1 MDVRSKFHMLARAG
15 YTARGVVFLLVA
27 GLALVSGLTGSE
39 PDTQSALRTLF
50 QQPLGRV
57 WIALVGLGLCGFVV
71 WRLAQSIA
79 NADQQASDLKGYLIR
94 AVMFGSAIV
103 YAALAIT
110 CFSMALLYSQGSGSS
125 GEQGVAYWVMS
136 QPFGRYLAGIIGIG
150 FVIGGCVTALKGLAR
165 RFGRH
170 LDLDVSK
177 NSPAVLISIYGL
189 VARGVVFMVVGGFFL
204 YAGLT
209 IDPEQAGGTAEAL
222 AWVRQ
227 LPFGGTVYTIVAVGL
242 AAFGA
247 YNFVEARYRHIREPD
262 TGRLRQHLPI
272 GRPSTQKPSP

>member
-1 MDVRSKFHMLARAG
+1 MDVQSKFHMLARAG

-27 GLALVSGLTGSE
+27 GLALVSGLAGSE

-57 WIALVGLGLCGFVV
+57 WIALVGLGLSGFVV

-79 NADQQASDLKGYLIR
+79 NADHQASDLQGYLIR
-94 AVMFGSAIV
+94 AVMFGSAV
-103 YAALAIT
+103 AYAALAIT
-110 CFSMALLYSQGSGSS
+110 CYSMALLYSQGSGSS

-136 QPFGRYLAGIIGIG
+136 QPFGRYLAGVIGVG
-150 FVIGGCVTALKGLAR
+150 FVIGGCVTAIKGLAR

-170 LDLDVSK
+170 LNLDVSK

-189 VARGVVFMVVGGFFL
+189 FARGIVFVIIGGFFI
-204 YAGLT
+204 YAAFT
-209 IDPEQAGGTAEAL
+209 VNPEQAGGTAEAL

-227 LPFGGTVYTIVAVGL
+227 LPFGGTIYTIVAIGL
-242 AAFGA
+242 AAFGLH
-247 YNFVEARYRHIREPD
+247 NFVEARYRRIDKPETRH
-262 TGRLRQHLPI
+262 LRRHLPI
-272 GRPSTQKPSP
+272 GTTSTQRPSP